1 MKGTSSVKLPTQV
14 IIPVI
19 GFIIGLVY
27 LIIGMGDF
35 GFWNHSTNT
44 PTAGFFP
51 IIIAVGL
58 MILSVLGFI
67 QSFRRK
73 SVEYRLLNWYVPIGF
88 LLFIVGVMIIGTVP
102 AVIIFELLWCKFYEK
117 LSWKSTIIALI
128 FCLILVLPVFTWWL
142 QIDFPVGLIGNLI
155 LGY

>member
-1 MKGTSSVKLPTQV
+1 MNFSIGTKLTKRIVSTPYINRWLIFAFD
-14 IIPVI
+14 IIISCFATAGTYALSCYIFHKTYQSNVL
-19 GFIIGLVY
+19 FQIGLFS
-27 LIIGMGDF
+27 LF
-35 GFWNHSTNT
+35 AS
-44 PTAGFFP
+44 A
-51 IIIAVGL
+51 
-58 MILSVLGFI
+58 
-67 QSFRRK
+67 
-73 SVEYRLLNWYVPIGF
+73 IGF

-102 AVIIFELLWCKFYEK
+102 AVIIFEILWCRFYEK